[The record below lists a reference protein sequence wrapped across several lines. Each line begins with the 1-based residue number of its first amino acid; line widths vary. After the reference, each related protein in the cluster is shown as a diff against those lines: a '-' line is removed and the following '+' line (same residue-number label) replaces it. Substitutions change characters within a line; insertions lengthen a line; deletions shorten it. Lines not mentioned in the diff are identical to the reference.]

1 MGKPANNEFDPKA
14 FLAKVGS
21 LASYLREKSRSV
33 SCTRGLSANLITRWT
48 RYEQKRRNEV
58 ASVAGAA
65 QEGNV
70 FRCQAKASVVASGV
84 AAGLAGSPN
93 SARSRPMCGCI
104 RTMIAD
110 IQIIWVTAVM
120 PCGQSVIRL

>member
-1 MGKPANNEFDPKA
+1 MYTWPIGEFDNA
-14 FLAKVGS
+14 MDKV
-21 LASYLREKSRSV
+21 
-33 SCTRGLSANLITRWT
+33 
-48 RYEQKRRNEV
+48 QKRRNEV
-58 ASVAGAA
+58 ASAARAA

-84 AAGLAGSPN
+84 AAGLAGSPK

-110 IQIIWVTAVM
+110 IQIIWIA
-120 PCGQSVIRL
+120 PQ